1 MEEIRKL
8 KLPKSFDEQLEILLK
23 YNMII
28 EDRDKAIDILRN
40 IYKKEKFEGTV
51 SQYHYLVFVSSS
63 FYFSRFLCTTNK
75 GIRNTFWI
83 NIENIRISAFLIY
96 LYLSC

>member
-40 IYKKEKFEGTV
+40 IYKKEKFEGCV
-51 SQYHYLVFVSSS
+51 KQP
-63 FYFSRFLCTTNK
+63 
-75 GIRNTFWI
+75 FWFI
-83 NIENIRISAFLIY
+83 LII
-96 LYLSC
+96 LLDII